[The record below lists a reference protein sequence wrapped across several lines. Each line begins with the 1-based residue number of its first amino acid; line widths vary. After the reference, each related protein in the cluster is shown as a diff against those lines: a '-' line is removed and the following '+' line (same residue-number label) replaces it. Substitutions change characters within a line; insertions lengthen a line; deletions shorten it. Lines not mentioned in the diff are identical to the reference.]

1 MASKLSK
8 RQFRIEVFKGVFLME
23 FYEDAE
29 LIEQLDIRYDEE
41 GNTSDTELSDE
52 LSEEINDKCKQIIEH
67 VESLDKIISDN
78 LDKWKINR
86 IGKVEL
92 TIMRVAVYEYK
103 YDGLEAPIVINE
115 AVDIAKIYSGD
126 KAGAFVNGVLA
137 KIVNND

>member
-137 KIVNND
+137 KIVNKD

>member
-52 LSEEINDKCKQIIEH
+52 LSEEINDKCKQIIDH

-137 KIVNND
+137 KIVNKD

>member
-41 GNTSDTELSDE
+41 SNTSDTELSDE

-137 KIVNND
+137 KIVNKD

>member
-52 LSEEINDKCKQIIEH
+52 LAEEINDKCKQIIEH

-103 YDGLEAPIVINE
+103 YDVLEAPIVINE

-137 KIVNND
+137 KIVNKD